1 MTSQGTWRSVTCA
14 FVPNQ
19 KCISNQNIEPRWVAE
34 GYSNWKEAT
43 RKGRGFK
50 GHEASDCHIEAVER
64 TIVLPSTTDDIG
76 ETLSSEHSAEKSVAR
91 QALMKILS
99 NVKFLARQALPLRGK
114 GASEV
119 NSNFNQLYTLQAED
133 NQFLLDWMNK
143 TGDKWTT
150 KDPQNELMKIMALG
164 VLRDIASEIKGA
176 DFFTIMADE
185 ATDSANKTQLTLNIR
200 WVDDDLYCHED
211 TIKTVLIRMTLNLRS
226 CRGQNYDGCATMK
239 GSKNGVASQIKSLE
253 PRALLTHCYTYSL
266 NMVVGDAIKGK
277 QGSKECSRDH
287 VRNNKTHQ
295 EITEERF

>member
-1 MTSQGTWRSVTCA
+1 
-14 FVPNQ
+14 
-19 KCISNQNIEPRWVAE
+19 
-34 GYSNWKEAT
+34 
-43 RKGRGFK
+43 
-50 GHEASDCHIEAVER
+50 
-64 TIVLPSTTDDIG
+64 
-76 ETLSSEHSAEKSVAR
+76 
-91 QALMKILS
+91 
-99 NVKFLARQALPLRGK
+99 
-114 GASEV
+114 
-119 NSNFNQLYTLQAED
+119 
-133 NQFLLDWMNK
+133 MNK

-211 TIKTVLIRMTLNLRS
+211 FMGLNSLGEGNADTIAETIKTVLIRMTLNLRS